1 MRWLRNVSA
10 IKHLLFRGVHMP
22 KSHVNASCDSVY
34 LTFLCTCGDM
44 GSGKDK
50 PTHDMCGDEQDT
62 LVDMI
67 ESNDLYLAAL

>member
-1 MRWLRNVSA
+1 
-10 IKHLLFRGVHMP
+10 MP
-22 KSHVNASCDSVY
+22 KSHVNASCDSVH

-62 LVDMI
+62 LAQKNKI
-67 ESNDLYLAAL
+67 ERKITALVNVLLL